1 MKPRIHVLG
10 GPGSGKSYLAAKLA
24 NHFGIPAYDL
34 DGLFW
39 DQATSRYGIRANSEK
54 RDQQLASLVAQDGWV
69 IEGVYYQWLAPSF
82 KAADVVFALT
92 PSIWIRH
99 RRVIRRFILRRLSRV
114 LSKHE
119 SFADL
124 WRLLRWSH
132 AFDANNLIQARK
144 FITAQGRTL
153 VDCKTFDDVMAV
165 TKGLTD
171 D

>member
-1 MKPRIHVLG
+1 MFLVVPAVASHTLPQNLRTT
-10 GPGSGKSYLAAKLA
+10 LAFRLT
-24 NHFGIPAYDL
+24 NL

-99 RRVIRRFILRRLSRV
+99 RRVQTFQPAQQGSLQTRIICRSLAFASLESCFRCQQSRA
-114 LSKHE
+114 S
-119 SFADL
+119 S
-124 WRLLRWSH
+124 
-132 AFDANNLIQARK
+132 
-144 FITAQGRTL
+144 
-153 VDCKTFDDVMAV
+153 
-165 TKGLTD
+165 
-171 D
+171 